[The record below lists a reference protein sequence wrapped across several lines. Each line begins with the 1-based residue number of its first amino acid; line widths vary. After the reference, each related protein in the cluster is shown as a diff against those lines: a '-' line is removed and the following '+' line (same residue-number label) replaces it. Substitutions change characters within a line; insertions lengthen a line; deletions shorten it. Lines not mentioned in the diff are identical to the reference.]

1 MYLVLFIYHFC
12 MSGRY
17 ACIFPGREDTFL
29 YSFPWLHSYISDPF
43 EHQNMRFWRSVSS
56 GSFPRICSEIVL
68 KSRAVRSIHFFVFKS
83 SERKKDHAS
92 SSDWLGSVRVPS
104 LSKRKTFL
112 WISNASRMNS
122 WKERSID
129 SIFLL
134 IVKKREFE
142 SNKILFSVYFFLTF
156 CLFSH
161 FPYTHF
167 MNNILLKNHEIGHYS
182 GYKTSVFSDYFF
194 ELTTE
199 SDLPKLANI
208 YRFSLENNIPF
219 LIIWWWTNILF
230 SSEKFRGI
238 IVKNSL
244 SCWEYNQ
251 DKKFLHAF
259 SNEPIWAIA
268 QTLENDFSQDIW
280 HRFIWLP
287 GSIGGAIYG
296 NAGCFGLEI
305 ESNFLRAT
313 VFDMF
318 LEKRRNISREEMK
331 FTYRYSFLK
340 ENPQLFLLWACFD
353 LSEKRE
359 KYHSDVDNI
368 DFRENKQPKGN
379 SCGSFFKNPS
389 RDISAGFLIEQVWL
403 KWYRH
408 GGAYWSDL
416 HANFLMSEWET
427 CKPSDLLELVRL
439 TQKKV
444 KEETGYDLM
453 NEVRI
458 IL

>member
-1 MYLVLFIYHFC
+1 MVVFIEMYQSIIFCTKGYIDRGWSTRDDFSWWEKSFQDISITISFFLIRIKIFSFFFWWIAWYAYQCYHC
-12 MSGRY
+12 VWSR
-17 ACIFPGREDTFL
+17 L
-29 YSFPWLHSYISDPF
+29 YGYMYDPF

-244 SCWEYNQ
+244 SGWEYNQ

-318 LEKRRNISREEMK
+318 LEKRRNISREEIFISK
-331 FTYRYSFLK
+331 RKSTTLSFMS
-340 ENPQLFLLWACFD
+340 LFWSFWKTRKI
-353 LSEKRE
+353 S
-359 KYHSDVDNI
+359 
-368 DFRENKQPKGN
+368 FW
-379 SCGSFFKNPS
+379 CG
-389 RDISAGFLIEQVWL
+389 
-403 KWYRH
+403 
-408 GGAYWSDL
+408 
-416 HANFLMSEWET
+416 
-427 CKPSDLLELVRL
+427 
-439 TQKKV
+439 
-444 KEETGYDLM
+444 
-453 NEVRI
+453 
-458 IL
+458 